1 MKQHLRYVF
10 CAAHL
15 ESVARLVPYTQHH
28 TRPSHAPSHTA
39 TLLGAQLTYV
49 GRKGH
54 PSRRVVLSKRDPGNS
69 GVRVAATV
77 ARLSG
82 KLHVME
88 VYKLGNSY
96 IVQCYDPER
105 ALVGVKTTIERR
117 NIEEALVVPG

>member
-1 MKQHLRYVF
+1 M
-10 CAAHL
+10 
-15 ESVARLVPYTQHH
+15 
-28 TRPSHAPSHTA
+28 
-39 TLLGAQLTYV
+39 
-49 GRKGH
+49 
-54 PSRRVVLSKRDPGNS
+54 
-69 GVRVAATV
+69 AATV

-96 IVQCYDPER
+96 IVQCYDPQR